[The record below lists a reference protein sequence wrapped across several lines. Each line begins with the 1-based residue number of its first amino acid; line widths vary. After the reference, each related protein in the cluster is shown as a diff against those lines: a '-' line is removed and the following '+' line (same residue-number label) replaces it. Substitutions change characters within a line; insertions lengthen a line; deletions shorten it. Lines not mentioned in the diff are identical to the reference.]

1 MKLTRIQLR
10 NIIQESVN
18 ESKFGDKVKSGV
30 SKLVQDIKGLKDIDQ
45 DSKETSNKDD
55 LGQAQTSF
63 SNEDEAIKMLKK
75 KYPVP
80 DGKEQKIYSR
90 LVPFGGDRHFIEMA
104 MKEDAEDQ
112 GFLRIHHK
120 YRHTFK
126 INGDMFLF
134 LVFEKDKVETGRV
147 LAYFQD
153 GKDYV
158 LGNNGK
164 MLFKDKYGKRVTIQF
179 RAEGVKGLEP
189 YVRIQGSANDFRR
202 LKNVQTIS
210 GLSPDI
216 PGFGDKR
223 PSTLERDE
231 ARDFLISKFK
241 ELGGK
246 PADSLNESLSRG
258 SLYRR
263 RYHGRY

>member
-30 SKLVQDIKGLKDIDQ
+30 SKLVQDIKGLKDLDQ

-126 INGDMFLF
+126 INGEMFLF

-153 GKDYV
+153 GEDYV

-164 MLFKDKYGKRVTIQF
+164 MLFKDASGKRVTLQF
-179 RAEGVKGLEP
+179 RGPNLKPFFRVQGTAGQFQPVQSVQFLIGL
-189 YVRIQGSANDFRR
+189 G
-202 LKNVQTIS
+202 
-210 GLSPDI
+210 I
-216 PGFGDKR
+216 PGLT
-223 PSTLERDE
+223 PSGPGKVTKGEVDE
-231 ARDFLISKFK
+231 ASQFLRKKFK

-246 PADSLNESLSRG
+246 PSGVNENLSRG